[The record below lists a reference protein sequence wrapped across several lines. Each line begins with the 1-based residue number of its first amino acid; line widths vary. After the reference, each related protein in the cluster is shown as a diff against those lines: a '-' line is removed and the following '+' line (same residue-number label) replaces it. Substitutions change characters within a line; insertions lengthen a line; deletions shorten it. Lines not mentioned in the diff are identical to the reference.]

1 MLSLKCLVLLLIAEV
16 YAETCSSYGLV
27 YTYCKSGTYCCYD
40 DTQCCSALSS
50 GAIAGIVIGIISSIT
65 ICVVICVCCY
75 RRRNAA
81 PGQVLQPNAGTQMV
95 ISSVNQKKHHRRRP
109 AVPRAIS
116 GAVSVPCLTTGHQQ
130 PQYPGHQQPPTQY
143 PAAYPPPAYNYGQ
156 PPQGQDV
163 PPALPAKMR

>member
-95 ISSVNQKKHHRRRP
+95 IASVNQHNTTVAAPQYPVQYHAQYPYP
-109 AVPRAIS
+109 AYPQ
-116 GAVSVPCLTTGHQQ
+116 GHQQ
-130 PQYPGHQQPPTQY
+130 PQYPGHQKPPTQYQGQQQSLTQY
-143 PAAYPPPAYNYGQ
+143 PAAYPPPA
-156 PPQGQDV
+156 
-163 PPALPAKMR
+163 